1 METKIQLSQEEL
13 TVIEKQLN
21 GGVGF
26 EFEEENDKVT
36 MMGVLD
42 KAEALLDELQ
52 AYDDIDGDLIAWYYN
67 KYKEQNI
74 AQ

>member
-13 TVIEKQLN
+13 TVIEKQLK

-26 EFEEENDKVT
+26 EFEEEDDKVT